1 MQSWIDLNSKG
12 DDAFTALHFA
22 SFHGNTTMI
31 KLLIRHGADAFA
43 SNSQGINMLHVAAQ
57 GDQPVS
63 IAYFLDLGLDINSR
77 DARNSTPLHWAS
89 FSGAELTMSYI
100 VAWGG
105 GLEHKDTK
113 GLTPLHLAVKS
124 YREFHSMKGIKQ
136 LLIKGADRDALDLLG
151 KKPTDHIAD

>member
-1 MQSWIDLNSKG
+1 MEKGLQINSK
-12 DDAFTALHFA
+12 
-22 SFHGNTTMI
+22 
-31 KLLIRHGADAFA
+31 
-43 SNSQGINMLHVAAQ
+43 
-57 GDQPVS
+57 
-63 IAYFLDLGLDINSR
+63 

-105 GLEHKDTK
+105 DLEAKDTK

-136 LLIKGADRDALDLLG
+136 LLIKGADRDALDFQG
-151 KKPTDHIAD
+151 KKPTDHIADKD